1 MARRTVTAPLR
12 HPFRSS
18 PQCGRNGP
26 PRTVRQPVA
35 ATPTKDRPVQAG
47 CLSTLAQP
55 SCFGFLLLIGL
66 LILACS
72 VHDLTQ

>member
-1 MARRTVTAPLR
+1 M
-12 HPFRSS
+12 
-18 PQCGRNGP
+18 
-26 PRTVRQPVA
+26 A